1 MHQTDIR
8 HNTNGLSIISPVKK
22 KYIKT
27 SKNWNPSTEQK
38 EKVKKKTRYYNNKKN
53 EKKKII

>member
-8 HNTNGLSIISPVKK
+8 HNTNGLSIISPVKIK
-22 KYIKT
+22 NKIKT

-38 EKVKKKTRYYNNKKN
+38 EKAKKRHDITIKK
-53 EKKKII
+53 EK